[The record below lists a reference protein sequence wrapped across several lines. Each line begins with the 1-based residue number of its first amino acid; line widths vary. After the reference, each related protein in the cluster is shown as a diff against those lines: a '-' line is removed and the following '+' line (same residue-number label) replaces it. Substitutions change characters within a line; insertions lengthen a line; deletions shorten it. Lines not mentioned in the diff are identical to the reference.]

1 MESTHDRV
9 AASRLVK
16 LEYPEYIRRE
26 VAQMTSAEMIM
37 IFIEINGLMIS
48 FGGFVIALL
57 AFLDKRN
64 KHK

>member
-1 MESTHDRV
+1 
-9 AASRLVK
+9 
-16 LEYPEYIRRE
+16 
-26 VAQMTSAEMIM
+26 MTSAEMIM